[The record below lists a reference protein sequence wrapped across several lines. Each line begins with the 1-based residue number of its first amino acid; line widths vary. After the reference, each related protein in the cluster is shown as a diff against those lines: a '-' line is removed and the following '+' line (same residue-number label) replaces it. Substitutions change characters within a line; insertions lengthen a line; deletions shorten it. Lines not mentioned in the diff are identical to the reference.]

1 MAARWT
7 AWLVWAALA
16 GSLVFWGLRLGVR
29 PGGLPPQ
36 VQTVATDQA
45 VRGDVLRML
54 GAVPAAAVG
63 LPAAAPEA
71 AARFRLIGAVARD
84 GGEGWAT
91 LAVDG
96 QPARVVR
103 VGAAVDSNWVLQSVS
118 ARQVTLGPAGAPA
131 QLTLDLPQL
140 PPPATG
146 VPGQQGAAAAPAPA
160 GMMPEGMQPVPPI
173 QVPPDG
179 VMPGQ
184 PPIIQAP
191 PEGAGTVS
199 GGVVEPPMVR

>member
-1 MAARWT
+1 M
-7 AWLVWAALA
+7 WAALA

-54 GAVPAAAVG
+54 GAVPVAPVG
-63 LPAAAPEA
+63 QPTAAPEA
-71 AARFRLIGAVARD
+71 AARFRLIGAVARS

-103 VGAAVDSNWVLQSVS
+103 VGASVDARWVLQSVS

-146 VPGQQGAAAAPAPA
+146 VPGQQSAAAAL
-160 GMMPEGMQPVPPI
+160 
-173 QVPPDG
+173 
-179 VMPGQ
+179 
-184 PPIIQAP
+184 
-191 PEGAGTVS
+191 AGTAHCQ
-199 GGVVEPPMVR
+199 EPMSASLPSPPAWPSAP

>member
-1 MAARWT
+1 M
-7 AWLVWAALA
+7 WAALA

-54 GAVPAAAVG
+54 GAVPAAVG
-63 LPAAAPEA
+63 LPATAPEA
-71 AARFRLIGAVARD
+71 AARFRLIGAVARS
-84 GGEGWAT
+84 GGEGWAM
-91 LAVDG
+91 LAIDG

-103 VGAAVDSNWVLQSVS
+103 VGAAVDSRWVLQSVS
-118 ARQVTLGPAGAPA
+118 PRQIALGPAGAPT

-146 VPGQQGAAAAPAPA
+146 VPGQQGTAAVPPPT
-160 GMMPEGMQPVPPI
+160 GVMPEGMQPVPTI
-173 QVPPDG
+173 QVPQAMPPGQAGPDG

-184 PPIIQAP
+184 PPIIQTP
-191 PEGAGTVS
+191 PEGTGTVS
-199 GGVVEPPMVR
+199 GGVEPPAVR

>member
-1 MAARWT
+1 M
-7 AWLVWAALA
+7 WAALA

-54 GAVPAAAVG
+54 GAVPAAVVG

-71 AARFRLIGAVARD
+71 AARFRLIGAVARS

-118 ARQVTLGPAGAPA
+118 ARVTWPLP
-131 QLTLDLPQL
+131 LTSSQ
-140 PPPATG
+140 
-146 VPGQQGAAAAPAPA
+146 
-160 GMMPEGMQPVPPI
+160 
-173 QVPPDG
+173 
-179 VMPGQ
+179 
-184 PPIIQAP
+184 
-191 PEGAGTVS
+191 
-199 GGVVEPPMVR
+199 